1 MKRIILCSTLVLTSF
16 FFTNCQKEEPK
27 EKPKEETPIKPT
39 EKGIPATAYELSKD
53 KKTLLKWNDQTLTS
67 VDFTTDP
74 VLRNITHIAANTFSG
89 CTALTQ
95 VKLTDKIEHI
105 GQFAFYKC
113 SNLSDFVMSNNEHIT
128 KIERGTFQDCS
139 KLSYVKLSPYITT
152 IGILAFA
159 DSGINR
165 IELPEGFFSIEIQ
178 AFAGCIHLKE
188 IEIPKNVSNIS
199 TGAFQE
205 AGLQKITLYGTLPPS
220 LGIGENGTNFISPF
234 PPSLTDIIVPKEA
247 TQTYRDKKEWHY
259 FAKKINKHLGFKPL
273 ILSQTDFVINEKG
286 DIDFY
291 VESGNGDYK
300 VEQSK
305 ESEQI
310 ATCAQERIN
319 KAHFRLFGQKKGA
332 TTLTFIDEISQT
344 QKTLNVQVVTPFT
357 LTPNVL
363 RLSVGAT
370 QTIAVTGNG
379 NYQIAATQFA
389 QITYNATKSELIV
402 KGLQRG
408 NEKVIITDTF
418 SGKRL
423 AVEII
428 VN

>member
-1 MKRIILCSTLVLTSF
+1 MRKIILCSTIVLTSF
-16 FFTNCQKEEPK
+16 FFTNCQKE
-27 EKPKEETPIKPT
+27 KPNEETPIKPT
-39 EKGIPATAYELSKD
+39 EKGIPATAYKLSED
-53 KKTLLKWNDQTLTS
+53 KKSLLKWNDNS
-67 VDFTTDP
+67 VSTIDFTTDP
-74 VLRNITHIAANTFSG
+74 VLRNVTHIAANTFSG

-105 GQFAFYKC
+105 GEFAFYKC

-139 KLSYVKLSPYITT
+139 KLTYVKLSPYITT

-159 DSGINR
+159 DSGINK
-165 IELPEGFFSIEIQ
+165 IELPENFFSIEKQ
-178 AFAGCIHLKE
+178 AFAGCVNLKE
-188 IEIPKNVSNIS
+188 IEIPKNVSDIS
-199 TGAFQE
+199 TAAFE
-205 AGLQKITLYGTLPPS
+205 DSGLVKITLYGTFPPKLR
-220 LGIGENGTNFISPF
+220 LGERGAGFISPF

-247 TQTYRDKKEWHY
+247 TQDYRDKKEWHY
-259 FAKKINKHLGFKPL
+259 FAAKINRHLGFKPL
-273 ILSQTDFVINEKG
+273 TLSQTEFMINEG
-286 DIDFY
+286 EFVDFS

-300 VEQSK
+300 IVQSE
-305 ESEQI
+305 ESKVI
-310 ATCAQERIN
+310 VAYAQEQNN
-319 KAHFRLFGQKKGA
+319 KARFRLFGQKKGA

-344 QKTLNVQVVTPFT
+344 QKTLNVRVVTPFT

-363 RLSVGAT
+363 RLSVGET
-370 QTIAVTGNG
+370 KTIAVTGNG

-389 QITYNATKSELIV
+389 QITYNATKSELVV

-408 NEKVIITDTF
+408 NEEVIITDTF